1 MCSGRAAKVKV
12 TLGMSMMALDSA
24 QFVARAATQDRDTA
38 AHGDSALTAGS
49 DWPIAQTGTDPHC
62 ICFTPGTMILTDTG
76 ERPVETL
83 RPGDRVITR
92 DNGGQHIRWIGRRCV
107 DGQGALAPVSIS
119 PASAQGGDAPLLVS
133 PDHRVLYTGYMAE
146 LLFGEVEVLVAAKDL
161 VDGQLVQRQAC
172 DRVTYLHIM
181 FDHHEVIYAN
191 GIGTESFLASDTV
204 LSDLEETTRNDLFSA
219 LPGLRSA
226 GTAHLKPARPCL
238 ATHEARLLSRTATT
252 ARRLM

>member
-1 MCSGRAAKVKV
+1 MCSGGAAKVKV

-24 QFVARAATQDRDTA
+24 QFAARAATQDRDTA
-38 AHGDSALTAGS
+38 AHRDSAPTAGS
-49 DWPIAQTGTDPHC
+49 DWSIAQTGTDPHC

-83 RPGDRVITR
+83 RAGDRVITR

-107 DGQGALAPVSIS
+107 DGQGALAPVSIA
-119 PASAQGGDAPLLVS
+119 PPGAQGGQAPLLVS

-161 VDGQLVQRQAC
+161 LDGKDVQRQTC
-172 DRVTYLHIM
+172 DRVTYLHLM
-181 FDHHEVIYAN
+181 CDHHEVIYAN

-238 ATHEARLLSRTATT
+238 ATHEARLLSQTATT
-252 ARRLM
+252 AQRLM